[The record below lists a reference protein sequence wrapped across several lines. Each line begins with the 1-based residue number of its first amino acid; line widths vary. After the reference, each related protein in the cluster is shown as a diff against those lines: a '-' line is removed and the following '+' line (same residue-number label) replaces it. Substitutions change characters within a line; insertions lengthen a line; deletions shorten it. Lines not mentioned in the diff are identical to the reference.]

1 MIRMFDLKS
10 DNCKNCYKCIRYCPV
25 KAIRFESGKAEID
38 MEKCIACG
46 QCFVVCPKH
55 VRNVDNDYANVS
67 GKIKSGEKVVGLIDS
82 SYLAMFD
89 EPERFIAGLKKLGLD
104 SVQEIAAGT
113 AKITEEQME
122 YMEDHRYLKYMI
134 TASCPSVYLYVCKY
148 YPELVKYLI
157 PVISPSIAMARRVK
171 VARPD
176 VYTVY
181 IGPCLSRRYE
191 TLDSC
196 ESKLDAAISFSEA
209 VRMMRVNFIDYT
221 ELDPM
226 LPDVVSGSERKNY
239 AMPGKI
245 CDRLS
250 VKASSLNYSVV
261 SIDGPEQVKELLEA
275 MKDGILDRTMADL
288 AMCSGSCLNGPF
300 MHRTDINMFLSL
312 QKLRKHVD
320 TRKKIMGGEENDEII
335 NWSGVGFKHS
345 FQPMEIKKEAF
356 TDSQIKAVLKEMGK
370 NSRADELDCGACGY
384 NSCRD
389 KAAAVLMGMAQVDM
403 CMPYMKRKAETMTS
417 AIFMAARNSIIITD
431 MDFKVLKINP
441 AAERIIKIEASEA
454 VGMPVDEFL
463 PEKYFRQ
470 VLESGND
477 IVGEKIKIEKFNFTG
492 LMNIMY
498 MKDEKMFMVTIQDIT
513 VAEKRRIEL
522 EKLKL
527 NTVDVA
533 QNVIDKQMMVAQ
545 EIASLLGE
553 TTAETKVALN
563 RLKKVVLE
571 EGE

>member
-1 MIRMFDLKS
+1 
-10 DNCKNCYKCIRYCPV
+10 
-25 KAIRFESGKAEID
+25 
-38 MEKCIACG
+38 
-46 QCFVVCPKH
+46 
-55 VRNVDNDYANVS
+55 
-67 GKIKSGEKVVGLIDS
+67 
-82 SYLAMFD
+82 
-89 EPERFIAGLKKLGLD
+89 
-104 SVQEIAAGT
+104 
-113 AKITEEQME
+113 
-122 YMEDHRYLKYMI
+122 
-134 TASCPSVYLYVCKY
+134 
-148 YPELVKYLI
+148 
-157 PVISPSIAMARRVK
+157 
-171 VARPD
+171 
-176 VYTVY
+176 
-181 IGPCLSRRYE
+181 
-191 TLDSC
+191 
-196 ESKLDAAISFSEA
+196 
-209 VRMMRVNFIDYT
+209 
-221 ELDPM
+221 
-226 LPDVVSGSERKNY
+226 
-239 AMPGKI
+239 
-245 CDRLS
+245 
-250 VKASSLNYSVV
+250 
-261 SIDGPEQVKELLEA
+261 
-275 MKDGILDRTMADL
+275 
-288 AMCSGSCLNGPF
+288 
-300 MHRTDINMFLSL
+300 
-312 QKLRKHVD
+312 
-320 TRKKIMGGEENDEII
+320 
-335 NWSGVGFKHS
+335 
-345 FQPMEIKKEAF
+345 
-356 TDSQIKAVLKEMGK
+356 
-370 NSRADELDCGACGY
+370 
-384 NSCRD
+384 
-389 KAAAVLMGMAQVDM
+389 MGMAQVDM